1 MKVVF
6 YSVLTFLQ
14 AFKPSDRV
22 KLCFI
27 IEACV
32 GRNLFNDDVL
42 TVRKKDLVSMIQNK
56 FEVVG

>member
-6 YSVLTFLQ
+6 YSVLAFLQ
-14 AFKPSDRV
+14 ALKPSDRV
-22 KLCFI
+22 KLYFI
-27 IEACV
+27 VEACI

-42 TVRKKDLVSMIQNK
+42 TVRKKNLVSMIQHK

>member
-6 YSVLTFLQ
+6 DSVLAFLQ
-14 AFKPSDRV
+14 ALKPSDRV
-22 KLCFI
+22 KLSFI

-32 GRNLFNDDVL
+32 GRNLFDDDVL